1 MERMS
6 SADRN
11 LATLLAGCLL
21 LAAGP
26 APAAGPLPPARC
38 DPKVAQSGDDRA
50 CEWRKAWGDV
60 ALMAGTPYFEYDAGA
75 PRHGADFVFGYEW
88 VVPGVSLR
96 SYWGRAGGMRHYNG
110 RLELDPRGGIR
121 MEDEL
126 GVVLGT
132 GRVDPDGATALTQDG
147 NTNRILMQPDGSIA
161 NTWERGQGDDMG
173 TGTVHYYPA
182 TRKGRAL
189 AEQKAGGD

>member
-6 SADRN
+6 SAERN
-11 LATLLAGCLL
+11 LAMLLVACLL

-26 APAAGPLPPARC
+26 SPAAEPLTPARC
-38 DPKVAQSGDDRA
+38 DPKAAQGGEA
-50 CEWRKAWGDV
+50 CKWRKTWGDV
-60 ALMAGTPYFEYDAGA
+60 ALMAGTPYFEYDADA

-121 MEDEL
+121 MENEL
-126 GVVLGT
+126 GVVLGA

-161 NTWERGQGDDMG
+161 NAWDRGQDGDRDS
-173 TGTVHYYPA
+173 GTVHYYPA

-189 AEQKAGGD
+189 AEAKAGGD

>member
-6 SADRN
+6 SAERN
-11 LATLLAGCLL
+11 LAMLLAACLL

-26 APAAGPLPPARC
+26 APAAEPLTPARC
-38 DPKVAQSGDDRA
+38 DPKAAQGGGA
-50 CEWRKAWGDV
+50 CEWRKTWGDV
-60 ALMAGTPYFEYDAGA
+60 ALMAGTPYFEYDADA

-121 MEDEL
+121 MENEL
-126 GVVLGT
+126 GVVLGA

-161 NTWERGQGDDMG
+161 NAWDRGQGGDSDS
-173 TGTVHYYPA
+173 GTVHYHPA

-189 AEQKAGGD
+189 AEAKAGGD